1 MQPLAA
7 KQCPR
12 YVQDSQLAL
21 GKTGMMDHSMAL
33 AAAVVA
39 TASLPAAQ
47 VPTVSAATVAL
58 PATEPAVIP
67 FAIQFDLPSR
77 ITGRTYRIL
86 LHRPQSAPPK
96 DGWPVIY
103 LLDSR
108 STFATAASQV
118 LLRTSHGQNGAL
130 VVEIGYPEAAA
141 TSRLRAFDV
150 TPSVPLPG
158 SLGATAVP
166 GSKPSDFGG
175 AALFHRFMIEE
186 LRPVIAAMAPVD
198 VKDQSLIGYSLGG
211 LFALGVLFDH
221 PHAYHTIVAG
231 SPSIWFNNRELLRKE
246 PGFAAAVKAGR
257 VTTRVLTTS
266 DGWEQSPPDSQLPS
280 DAKQRAAALKA
291 AAEYAIVDNAMGLAS
306 RLGGLRGAPGYKV
319 RYVLF
324 PEETHL
330 TGNPAAVSRGVA
342 FTFIP

>member
-1 MQPLAA
+1 MNARLIALGAAVATTVSPLAA
-7 KQCPR
+7 QN
-12 YVQDSQLAL
+12 S
-21 GKTGMMDHSMAL
+21 
-33 AAAVVA
+33 
-39 TASLPAAQ
+39 ASA
-47 VPTVSAATVAL
+47 AATVAL
-58 PATEPAVIP
+58 PAIEPAKVP
-67 FAIQFDLPSR
+67 FAVQFDLPSK

-108 STFATAASQV
+108 SIFGTAASQV
-118 LLRTSHGQNGAL
+118 VLRTSQGHSGAL
-130 VVEIGYPEAAA
+130 VVGIGYPEVAA
-141 TSRLRAFDV
+141 TSTLRAFDL
-150 TPSVPLPG
+150 TPSVPPPG
-158 SLGATAVP
+158 SPGATAVP

-186 LRPVIAAMAPVD
+186 LRPVIAAIAPVD
-198 VKDQSLIGYSLGG
+198 SRNQSLIGYSLGG

-221 PHAYHTIVAG
+221 PDAYRTIVAG
-231 SPSIWFNNRELLRKE
+231 SPSIWFNDRELLRKE
-246 PGFAAAVKAGR
+246 PRFAAAVKAGT
-257 VTTRVLTTS
+257 VTTRVLITS

-280 DAKQRAAALKA
+280 DAKQRAAALKR
-291 AAEYAIVDNAMGLAS
+291 AAEYAMVDNARGLAS
-306 RLGGLRGAPGYKV
+306 RLGGLKGALGYKV

-330 TGNPAAVSRGVA
+330 TGNPAATSRGVA

>member
-1 MQPLAA
+1 
-7 KQCPR
+7 
-12 YVQDSQLAL
+12 
-21 GKTGMMDHSMAL
+21 MMEHSIAL
-33 AAAVVA
+33 AAALVA

-47 VPTVSAATVAL
+47 MPAAQIATVAL

-67 FAIQFDLPSR
+67 FSIQFDLPSR

-108 STFATAASQV
+108 NTFATAASQV
-118 LLRTSHGQNGAL
+118 LLRTSHGQSGSL
-130 VVEIGYPEAAA
+130 VVGIGYPEAAA
-141 TSRLRAFDV
+141 TSTLRVFDL
-150 TPSVPLPG
+150 TPSVPPP
-158 SLGATAVP
+158 SSPGATLVA

-175 AALFHRFMIEE
+175 ATLFHRFMIEE

-198 VKDQSLIGYSLGG
+198 AKNQSLIGYSLGG
-211 LFALGVLFDH
+211 LFALCVLFDH
-221 PHAYHTIVAG
+221 PDAYHTIVAG
-231 SPSIWFNNRELLRKE
+231 SPSIWFNDRELLRKE
-246 PGFAAAVKAGR
+246 PGFAAAVRAGR
-257 VTTRVLTTS
+257 VTTRVLITS
-266 DGWEQSPPDSQLPS
+266 DGWEQTPPDSQLPT
-280 DAKQRAAALKA
+280 DAKQRTAALKT
-291 AAEYAIVDNAMGLAS
+291 AAEYAMVDNAKGLAS
-306 RLGGLRGAPGYKV
+306 RLGGLKGAIGYNV

-330 TGNPAAVSRGVA
+330 TGNPSATSRGVA